1 MALLARRARKAVMA
15 KAPAP
20 LLQKRGGGAAA
31 ELAIPAHFRC
41 PISLDLMRDPV
52 TAPTGITYDREG
64 IEAWLDTGRA
74 VCPVTHAPLR
84 HEDLVPN
91 HAIRRVIQDWCVAN
105 RSRGVERIPTPKIP
119 VTPVQASEL
128 LFDVAESAA
137 RRGAA
142 GRAAG
147 AVARVRALARDSE
160 RNRRCFVSVGT
171 GRVLAAAF
179 ESLAAA
185 GEAGVL
191 EDVLAALVCMMPLD
205 EEAARMGRGGV
216 ERIPMPKIPSTP
228 VQASDSELLTAVR
241 RRRVGAAERAAGAV
255 ARVRA
260 LARDSE
266 RNRRCFVS
274 VGTGRVLA
282 AAFES
287 LAAAGEAG
295 VLEDVL
301 AALVC
306 MMPLDEEAARVLAS
320 SSSMGSLVA
329 IAKHGS
335 LAGRLNAV
343 LAIKEA
349 VSRDGAFVDL
359 ADDMVDEVVDALVVI
374 IKAPICPQATKAA
387 MVATYHLASSD
398 ERVAARVASTGLVPT
413 LIEALVDADKSV
425 SEKALAVLDAMLASE
440 EGRASARGHALAMP
454 ALVKKMFRVSDV
466 ATELAVSAMW
476 RLGCKASSG
485 DEEAA
490 ATGCLVEALRVG
502 AFQKLLLLLQVG
514 CRDATKEKAT
524 ELLKMLNKHKGL
536 GECVDAVDFRGL
548 NRLS

>member
-1 MALLARRARKAVMA
+1 MALLARRARKAVTS
-15 KAPAP
+15 KASPPAP
-20 LLQKRGGGAAA
+20 PL
-31 ELAIPAHFRC
+31 EIPAHFRC

-64 IEAWLDTGRA
+64 IEAWLDTGRAA

-128 LFDVAESAA
+128 LFDVIADSSSST
-137 RRGAA
+137 
-142 GRAAG
+142 RAAA

-171 GRVLAAAF
+171 GRVLASAF
-179 ESLAAA
+179 ASLAAA
-185 GEAGVL
+185 GGASAVGVL

-205 EEAARMGRGGV
+205 DEAAR
-216 ERIPMPKIPSTP
+216 
-228 VQASDSELLTAVR
+228 
-241 RRRVGAAERAAGAV
+241 
-255 ARVRA
+255 
-260 LARDSE
+260 
-266 RNRRCFVS
+266 
-274 VGTGRVLA
+274 
-282 AAFES
+282 
-287 LAAAGEAG
+287 
-295 VLEDVL
+295 
-301 AALVC
+301 ALV
-306 MMPLDEEAARVLAS
+306 AS
-320 SSSMGSLVA
+320 SASVGSLVA
-329 IAKHGS
+329 IARHGS

-349 VSRDGAFVDL
+349 VSRDGAFVELGDNN
-359 ADDMVDEVVDALVVI
+359 VDEVVDALVGV

-398 ERVAARVASTGLVPT
+398 ERVAARVASTALVPV
-413 LIEALVDADKSV
+413 LLESLVDADKSV
-425 SEKALAVLDAMLASE
+425 CEKALAVLDAMLTSE
-440 EGRASARGHALAMP
+440 QGRASARGHALAMP
-454 ALVKKMFRVSDV
+454 ILVKKMFRVSDV

-476 RLGCKASSG
+476 QLGCKSSG
-485 DEEAA
+485 EEEANA

-514 CRDATKEKAT
+514 CRDTTKEKAT